1 MHLLDLGTS
10 ESIAAARLVGFA
22 RLSRP
27 GIIVYGGTMG
37 KHRPRRRQL
46 PVPLAVPLVVM
57 KMRRASAVALLVM
70 KGAACRLPS
79 LGIERR
85 RDGDDGDGKKRPST
99 GTGASLDIVSAFF
112 QGYGVF
118 AYVTRLVGVARLSR
132 PGIMV
137 YGGTMGKQTGRS
149 SRAPRPCAVAA
160 VVSGVR
166 QSSRARRVKEGRHGA
181 AARRTCSVHHEETK
195 ALHPLGAAQLKTC

>member
-1 MHLLDLGTS
+1 M
-10 ESIAAARLVGFA
+10 
-22 RLSRP
+22 
-27 GIIVYGGTMG
+27 
-37 KHRPRRRQL
+37 
-46 PVPLAVPLVVM
+46 PLAVPLVVM

-160 VVSGVR
+160 VVCGR
-166 QSSRARRVKEGRHGA
+166 AAEHDGLRKAGTARRRGVHVQFTMKKP
-181 AARRTCSVHHEETK
+181 RRCTR
-195 ALHPLGAAQLKTC
+195 